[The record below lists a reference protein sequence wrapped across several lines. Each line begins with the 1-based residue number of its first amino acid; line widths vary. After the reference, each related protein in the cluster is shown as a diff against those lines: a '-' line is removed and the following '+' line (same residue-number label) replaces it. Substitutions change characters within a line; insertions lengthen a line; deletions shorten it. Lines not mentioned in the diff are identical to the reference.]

1 MKQRME
7 MEKIS
12 KDKGVNNQFNREH
25 NIVLERWNKRVL
37 EKYLKV
43 HDRKKLEDKVKKTL
57 IRISEE
63 EQWDEW

>member
-1 MKQRME
+1 ME

-37 EKYLKV
+37 ENYLKV
-43 HDRKKLEDKVKKTL
+43 HDRKKLEDKVIRTL

-63 EQWDEW
+63 EKWDEW

>member
-1 MKQRME
+1 ME